1 VKDLVGLEL
10 SQTQESITGAGLA
23 ASAGTLVPAGS
34 IIIATRMALGRAAI
48 NTVDVAINQDLKAL
62 TCQPNVE
69 LRYLLHFLVS
79 QASRLEGMGK
89 GATVKGITLDRLT
102 QLRVPLPP
110 LAEQRRI
117 AAVLDKA
124 DAIRRKRRES
134 LRLLDEFLRS
144 AFLEMFG
151 DPVRNPMGWPCR
163 RAGDAISGIETGTS
177 VNGEDKPQRS
187 GDWAVL
193 KISAVT
199 SGWYLPTEC
208 KVVEM
213 PPKQVIVP
221 RVRDLLFSRAN
232 TRELVAATCLVD
244 RDGPRLFLPDK
255 LWRITPNG
263 ELATSEYLKF
273 LLSNAR
279 FRPTLTGRATGTSG
293 SMLNVS
299 QEKLLD
305 LLLPLPPLDLQRR
318 FAAVVWK
325 AFEMRRRA
333 QDAGRETAV
342 LFESLA
348 QRAFAESTV
357 R

>member
-1 VKDLVGLEL
+1 VKDLLGLEL
-10 SQTQESITGAGLA
+10 SQTQESITAAGLA

-69 LRYLLHFLVS
+69 SRYLLHFLVS
-79 QASRLEGMGK
+79 QAARLEGMGM

-102 QLRVPLPP
+102 KLKVPLPP

-117 AAVLDKA
+117 AAVLDRA

-134 LRLLDEFLRS
+134 LRLLDEFLGS

-151 DPVRNPMGWPCR
+151 DPLRNPMGWSRR
-163 RAGDAISGIETGTS
+163 RAGDAISRIEAGTS
-177 VNGEDKPQRS
+177 VNGEDKPQRT

-213 PPKQVIVP
+213 PPKQAIVP
-221 RVRDLLFSRAN
+221 RVGDLLFSRAN

-244 RDGPRLFLPDK
+244 REEPHLFLPDK

-263 ELATSEYLKF
+263 EFAASEYLKY
-273 LLSNAR
+273 LLANAR
-279 FRPTLTGRATGTSG
+279 FRPTLTCRATGTSG

-305 LLLPLPPLDLQRR
+305 LPLPLPPLVLQNR
-318 FAAVVWK
+318 FAAIVWK
-325 AFEMRRRA
+325 AFEMRRRV
-333 QDAGRETAV
+333 QDAGHETAV
-342 LFESLA
+342 LFDSLA
-348 QRAFAESTV
+348 MRAFAERTV